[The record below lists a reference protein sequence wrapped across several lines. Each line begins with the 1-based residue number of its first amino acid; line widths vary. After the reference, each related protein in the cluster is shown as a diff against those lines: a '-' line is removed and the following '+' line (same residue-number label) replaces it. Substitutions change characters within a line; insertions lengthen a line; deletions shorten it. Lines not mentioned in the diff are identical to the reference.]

1 MNKQS
6 NAFRPVTKAFALLGS
21 FICSFFAVTQF
32 IQSLLALPDIIAVL
46 LGCAKA
52 VLIALLA
59 WGFWNAGKHSKNPFQ
74 INPFSRPR

>member
-6 NAFRPVTKAFALLGS
+6 NAFHLVTKAFALLGA
-21 FICSFFAVTQF
+21 FICGFFAATQF
-32 IQSLLALPDIIAVL
+32 ISSLFALPDLIAVL

-59 WGFWNAGKHSKNPFQ
+59 LAFWNAGTHSKNSFQ
-74 INPFSRPR
+74 INPFSGPR

>member
-6 NAFRPVTKAFALLGS
+6 NAFHPVTKAFALLGA
-21 FICSFFAVTQF
+21 FICGFFAVTLF
-32 IQSLLALPDIIAVL
+32 VSSSFALPDIIAVL

-59 WGFWNAGKHSKNPFQ
+59 LGFWNAGKHSKNPFQ

>member
-6 NAFRPVTKAFALLGS
+6 NTFHPVTRAFALLGA
-21 FICSFFAVTQF
+21 FICGFLAVSLF
-32 IQSLLALPDIIAVL
+32 ISSLFALPDIVVVL

-52 VLIALLA
+52 VLIAPFA
-59 WGFWNAGKHSKNPFQ
+59 CFFWNAGKHSRNPFQ